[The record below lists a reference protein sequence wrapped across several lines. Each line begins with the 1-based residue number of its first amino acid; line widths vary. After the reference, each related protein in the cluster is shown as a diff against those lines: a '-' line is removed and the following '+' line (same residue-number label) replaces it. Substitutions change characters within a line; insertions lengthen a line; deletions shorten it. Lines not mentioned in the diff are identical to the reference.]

1 MKKKFAA
8 MTLAVALN
16 ACVLSGC
23 GTAKTPD
30 TTTSTQATEASTDS
44 TTENDTEETT
54 TEQTTESSTE
64 EAETT
69 EQSDNINQSQT
80 DDSTYYF
87 NDVYKDILDKY
98 RTAINEK
105 WDYGKCV
112 DEDICPLITNADALT
127 FNDIGAALIDMDN
140 DGYDELI
147 IGDMKDTTSKSIY
160 EIWTYDGNT
169 AKKLISAQE
178 RCLLNVGYTKE
189 NSQYFISA
197 MGSNSAAEFEY
208 DYYSVHNGNLQKDQS
223 IISEAVSD
231 TEMNWYQCDADS
243 DTRKELDEDTANS
256 INASYSDNWI
266 LPQYL
271 SIESK

>member
-1 MKKKFAA
+1 MKKKFAVL
-8 MTLAVALN
+8 TLAVALN

-23 GTAKTPD
+23 GTAKTQEA
-30 TTTSTQATEASTDS
+30 TTSTQATETSTDS

-54 TEQTTESSTE
+54 IEQTTENSTG

-69 EQSDNINQSQT
+69 EQSSNSNQSQT

-112 DEDICPLITNADALT
+112 DEDICPLITNAGALT
-127 FNDIGAALIDMDN
+127 FDDIGAALIDMDN

-147 IGDMKDTTSKSIY
+147 IGDVKDTTSKSVY

-169 AKKLISAQE
+169 AKKLISAHE
-178 RCLLNVGYTKE
+178 RCLLNVGYVKE
-189 NSQYFISA
+189 NNQYFISA

-208 DYYSVHNGNLQKDQS
+208 DYYTIKNSSLQKEQS

-231 TEMNWYQCDADS
+231 SEMNWYQCDADS
-243 DTRKELDEDTANS
+243 DTRKELDEDTANA
-256 INASYSDNWI
+256 INTSYSDNWF

>member
-8 MTLAVALN
+8 MTLAVALS
-16 ACVLSGC
+16 ACALSGC
-23 GTAKTPD
+23 GTAKTPEA
-30 TTTSTQATEASTDS
+30 TTTQATEVSTDS
-44 TTENDTEETT
+44 TTENTTEGTT
-54 TEQTTESSTE
+54 SEQTTESSAE
-64 EAETT
+64 ETVTT
-69 EQSDNINQSQT
+69 EQSGNSNQSQT